1 MSNGLYLATNPGA
14 ILRRMFP
21 KQLKSP
27 LMIIVWTIVFIL
39 NIVLVFMAQNMFI
52 YPYSDFTVEGMA
64 EERYFENCKILS
76 VNQMGDNHRMPGDYY
91 VEYVDSKGNS
101 RIVCL
106 EAFPDKMFERARL
119 LEDTDIAV
127 SNGMVQY
134 EKDGETVSVSDDKY
148 VTEAVPE
155 GMFDV
160 LWQQPNHGMF
170 LVGIYLAVAV
180 IMLLIEFF
188 LYEVFYRLFRE

>member
-21 KQLKSP
+21 KQLSSQAK
-27 LMIIVWTIVFIL
+27 IIFWAVIFIF

-64 EERYFENCKILS
+64 EESYFENCEILS
-76 VNQMGDNHRMPGDYY
+76 VNQMEDNYRMPGDYY
-91 VEYVDSKGNS
+91 VEYVDSEGNS

-106 EAFPDKMFERARL
+106 EAFPDRIFKRARL

-148 VTEAVPE
+148 ATEAVPE
-155 GMFDV
+155 RMFDV
-160 LWQQPNHGMF
+160 LWQQPNHNML
-170 LVGIYLAVAV
+170 LVGIYVGLGAGL
-180 IMLLIEFF
+180 LLIEFLF
-188 LYEVFYRLFRE
+188 YSVFHRLFR